1 MKRALLSLVF
11 LFAILSCTKEFV
23 LDIRVNPPEGGNVF
37 PSNGTF
43 KNGTTVTLNATPN
56 SEYVFT
62 GWSGDAI
69 GNNTSVQVTV
79 DDNKSVVANFRLV
92 QYELT
97 TSVNGQGSITET
109 IINTGKTDYDSGTK
123 VRLEAVPAQGYY
135 FKEWSGDL
143 QGDTNPAEL
152 TINSAKNVTATFE
165 KLSYELRVQTVGEGT
180 VTEEIINT
188 GKSTD
193 YLY

>member
-1 MKRALLSLVF
+1 M
-11 LFAILSCTKEFV
+11 FAISSCTKEFV
-23 LDIRVNPPEGGNVF
+23 LDIRVNPPEGGSVF

-79 DDNKSVVANFRLV
+79 DDNKSIIANFRLV

-97 TSVNGQGSITET
+97 TS
-109 IINTGKTDYDSGTK
+109 
-123 VRLEAVPAQGYY
+123 AVSY
-135 FKEWSGDL
+135 
-143 QGDTNPAEL
+143 THL
-152 TINSAKNVTATFE
+152 TLPT
-165 KLSYELRVQTVGEGT
+165 TVF
-180 VTEEIINT
+180 V
-188 GKSTD
+188 
-193 YLY
+193 

>member
-1 MKRALLSLVF
+1 M
-11 LFAILSCTKEFV
+11 FAISSCTKEFV
-23 LDIRVNPPEGGNVF
+23 LDIIVNPPEGGSVF
-37 PSNGTF
+37 PSDGTF

-56 SEYVFT
+56 NEYVFT

-123 VRLEAVPAQGYY
+123 VRPV
-135 FKEWSGDL
+135 
-143 QGDTNPAEL
+143 
-152 TINSAKNVTATFE
+152 
-165 KLSYELRVQTVGEGT
+165 SYTHLRAHET
-180 VTEEIINT
+180 
-188 GKSTD
+188 
-193 YLY
+193 